1 MRAPK
6 ARQLSE
12 QVAQVLLTQQTQG
25 KRCCLM
31 ASQRRSVWAGDQAGG
46 GRAAGKVSSLIAR
59 GQGQRGQE
67 PGVQA
72 GKALPWGPTSSVK
85 WKRP

>member
-1 MRAPK
+1 MRTPK

-31 ASQRRSVWAGDQAGG
+31 ASQGRSVWAGDQTGG
-46 GRAAGKVSSLIAR
+46 ERAAGRVSSLIAR
-59 GQGQRGQE
+59 GRGQRGQE
-67 PGVQA
+67 LGVQA
-72 GKALPWGPTSSVK
+72 GKALPWGSTSSVK